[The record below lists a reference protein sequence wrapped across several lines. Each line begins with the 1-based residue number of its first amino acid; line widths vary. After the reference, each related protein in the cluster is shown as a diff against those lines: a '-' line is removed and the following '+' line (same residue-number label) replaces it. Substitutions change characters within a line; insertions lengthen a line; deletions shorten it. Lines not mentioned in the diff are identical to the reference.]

1 MNQKYFHAGK
11 GLFVKEDGKQL
22 NRLITVP
29 VHSEIQ
35 LRDGEG
41 HFKNRKEPTWLNFE
55 TNNYGT
61 KTGLSLITNIDKY
74 RVRFKIAMNVINTI
88 ILMHDS
94 IQNLKPIDNMLYMSY
109 DDKNNLMSEWEIT
122 DKMHYVMNHGLTKRT
137 PTESNKILKMKKE
150 EFDKFFNE
158 ELPEVGDLI

>member
-41 HFKNRKEPTWLNFE
+41 HFRNRKEPTWLNFE

-61 KTGLSLITNIDKY
+61 RTGLSLITNVDKY
-74 RVRFKIAMNVINTI
+74 RIRFKLALNVLNTI
-88 ILMHDS
+88 IWIHDS
-94 IQNLKPIDNMLYMSY
+94 IPELTTTRNLLYQPS
-109 DDKNNLMSEWEIT
+109 DDRDILEKIVIT
-122 DKMHYVMNHGLTKRT
+122 DKMYYVMNHGLTKRT
-137 PTESNKILKMKKE
+137 PTESSRILKMKKE
-150 EFDKFFNE
+150 EFDKFFNG
-158 ELPEVGDLI
+158 ELIEVGDFI